1 MFRRWIAGFAAAAIV
16 VAACGGDDD
25 DGDADGTEPV
35 AAATTAPDATEG
47 GASSTSADGA
57 GDTEGAGASTGS
69 AVDAGADEPAPRRGG
84 TLRYAEPY
92 DPSRFDPHR
101 STIGQDIR
109 LLAPVYDRL
118 VHFDGEGNLVP
129 GLATSWSFDETGTE
143 FTMELREGVTF
154 HDGAPFDSA
163 AVKANIERGQTVE
176 GSSIRADLA
185 EITEVETPDAS
196 TVVLHLST
204 PNSMLP
210 GMLSHRAGAMVSPTA
225 FDNPDLDRAPVGAGP
240 YRVLEYDVGSRI
252 IMERFEDHWD
262 TEAGGP
268 DRIEYSIMLDSRTRL
283 NALLAG
289 QVDMTVLTGNERAE
303 AEAAGFTTE
312 GEPAL
317 TYLVLYL
324 NRARSEFGDP
334 LVRRAMN
341 HAINRQAIIDAVL
354 MGAGVPTVQPFP
366 EGYFAHHPDYPADF
380 YAYDPERARELLAEA
395 GLPDGFQF
403 EMLVPSNDLSQK
415 LAEVVMEMLG
425 EVGITAQPTAVEVA
439 QTADVYYAQE
449 QGDSLLAQ
457 WGGRPDPQMTLEL
470 QFTANG
476 FGNPGDH
483 TTPEFE
489 AANLVTRAAVDPEE
503 RRQALQDQVAMVV
516 EEAFQ
521 VPLVHDF
528 GIYAY
533 GDKITSFDTLVT
545 GQADYLSISLA
556 E

>member
-1 MFRRWIAGFAAAAIV
+1 MLRRSIAAL
-16 VAACGGDDD
+16 VAVTTVLVACGDDD
-25 DGDADGTEPV
+25 DDDGAEPV
-35 AAATTAPDATEG
+35 ASEDTVAPGASGPATGATDGTGGTEG
-47 GASSTSADGA
+47 TGGTDGTTS
-57 GDTEGAGASTGS
+57 GS
-69 AVDAGADEPAPRRGG
+69 DPDEPSAPRRGG

-118 VHFDGEGNLVP
+118 VHFDADGALVP
-129 GLATSWSFDETGTE
+129 GLATEWSFDESGTV
-143 FTMELREGVTF
+143 FTMQLREGVVF

-176 GSSIRADLA
+176 GSSITSDLA
-185 EITEVETPDAS
+185 EITSVETPDPY
-196 TVVLHLST
+196 TVVFHLSE

-210 GMLSHRAGAMVSPTA
+210 GLLSHRAGAMVSPTA
-225 FDNPDLDRAPVGAGP
+225 FENPDLDRAPVGAGP
-240 YRVLEYDVGSRI
+240 YRVVQYDPGNQI
-252 IMERFEDHWD
+252 IMERFAEHWN

-268 DRIEYSIMLDSRTRL
+268 DRIEYRIMLDARTRL

-289 QVDMTVLTGNERAE
+289 EVDMTVLSGNEREE
-303 AEAAGFTTE
+303 AERAGFATE

-334 LVRRAMN
+334 LVRRALN
-341 HAINRQAIIDAVL
+341 HAIDRQAIIDAVL
-354 MGAGVPTVQPFP
+354 LGAGVPAVQPFP
-366 EGYFAHHPDYPADF
+366 EGYFAHHPDYPAD
-380 YAYDPERARELLAEA
+380 YYPYDPDRARELLAEA
-395 GLPDGFQF
+395 GLADGFEF
-403 EMLVPSNDLSQK
+403 EMLVPANDLSNR
-415 LAEVVMEMLG
+415 LAEVVMAMLG
-425 EVGITAQPTAVEVA
+425 EVGITVRATPVEVA

-449 QGDSLLAQ
+449 VGDSLIAQ

-470 QFTANG
+470 QFSADG

-489 AANLVTRAAVDPEE
+489 EANLRTRAATDPDE
-503 RRQALQDQVAMVV
+503 RQRLLQEQVAIVV

-521 VPLVHDF
+521 VPLVHDY

-533 GDKITSFDTLVT
+533 SDKVTTFETLAT
-545 GQADYLSISLA
+545 GQADYLSITLA

>member
-1 MFRRWIAGFAAAAIV
+1 MFKRWTIGLLAVAMG

-25 DGDADGTEPV
+25 DDDAAPPASSAPAPGGDTT
-35 AAATTAPDATEG
+35 ATT
-47 GASSTSADGA
+47 GAA
-57 GDTEGAGASTGS
+57 GGS
-69 AVDAGADEPAPRRGG
+69 ATAGTAAGTTAAPRRGG

-118 VHFDGEGNLVP
+118 VHFDADGDLVP
-129 GLATSWSFDETGTE
+129 GLATEWSFDDTATV
-143 FTMELREGVTF
+143 FTMKLREGVTF
-154 HDGAPFDSA
+154 HDGAPFDAA

-176 GSSIRADLA
+176 GSAIASDLA
-185 EITEVETPDAS
+185 EIETIETPDDY
-196 TVVLHLST
+196 TVVLHLSA

-240 YRVLEYDVGSRI
+240 YRVVQYDPGSQI
-252 IMERFEDHWD
+252 IMERFEEHWN

-268 DRIEYSIMLDSRTRL
+268 DRIEYSIMLDTRTRL

-289 QVDMTVLTGNERAE
+289 QVDMTVVTGAEREE

-334 LVRRAMN
+334 LVRKALN
-341 HAINRQAIIDAVL
+341 HAIDRQAIIDAVL
-354 MGAGVPTVQPFP
+354 RGSGVPTVQPFP
-366 EGYFAHHPDYPADF
+366 EGYFAHHPDYPAD
-380 YAYDPERARELLAEA
+380 YYPYDPERARELLAEA
-395 GLPDGFQF
+395 GLADGFEF
-403 EMLVPSNDLSQK
+403 EMLVPASNLSQQ
-415 LAEVVMEMLG
+415 LAEVVMAQLG
-425 EVGITAQPTAVEVA
+425 EVGITVQPTPVEVA

-449 QGDSLLAQ
+449 EGDSLIAQ

-489 AANLVTRAAVDPEE
+489 AANLVTRAAVDPDE
-503 RRQALQDQVAMVV
+503 RAQALQDQVAIVV
-516 EEAFQ
+516 EDAFQ
-521 VPLVHDF
+521 VPLVHDY
-528 GIYAY
+528 GVYAY
-533 GDKITSFDTLVT
+533 SDKITSFDTLVT
-545 GQADYLSISLA
+545 GQADYLSITLA
-556 E
+556 EE